1 MDDKITATGSKR
13 MTRLQRCIRRGAAL
27 GALALALAVEGSRLD
42 AGDNGVPVSPP
53 VTPESIRAG
62 ESVFF
67 EYCSGC
73 HGRRADGRGPES
85 LNLDPKPQN
94 LRNAQFVK
102 HLSDE
107 RIYTSLSG
115 GVRGTAM
122 PAWEL
127 ALAAERRWNVIHY
140 IRSLTADDTIA
151 LPNGIARQTVDPGAK
166 NPLPVDERTSA
177 AGRKIFLSYCASCH
191 GQKADGRGI
200 LAPNLVPAPRNLV
213 AITSWGEKPFIEYLT
228 DARVYDSV
236 TNGVPGTSM
245 QPWIGVLDD
254 VQRWQAIC
262 FLRFEGVRETKA
274 RSGEGTVTN

>member
-1 MDDKITATGSKR
+1 
-13 MTRLQRCIRRGAAL
+13 MTRLQKWLRYGVPA
-27 GALALALAVEGSRLD
+27 GALALVLAAQGSRLN
-42 AGDNGVPVSPP
+42 AGDNGAPVSPP

-62 ESVFF
+62 EGVFF

-127 ALAAERRWNVIHY
+127 NLPAERRWNVIHY

-151 LPNGIARQTVDPGAK
+151 IPNSIERRTVDPGVK
-166 NPLPVDERTSA
+166 NPLPVDEKSAA
-177 AGRKIFLSYCASCH
+177 AGRTVFFNYCASCH
-191 GQKADGRGI
+191 GQKADGHGV

-213 AITSWGEKPFIEYLT
+213 AVTSWGEKPFIEYLA
-228 DARVYDSV
+228 DARVYDSI

-245 QPWIGVLDD
+245 QPWIGVLSHG
-254 VQRWQAIC
+254 RKS
-262 FLRFEGVRETKA
+262 TNP
-274 RSGEGTVTN
+274 RSLQSP